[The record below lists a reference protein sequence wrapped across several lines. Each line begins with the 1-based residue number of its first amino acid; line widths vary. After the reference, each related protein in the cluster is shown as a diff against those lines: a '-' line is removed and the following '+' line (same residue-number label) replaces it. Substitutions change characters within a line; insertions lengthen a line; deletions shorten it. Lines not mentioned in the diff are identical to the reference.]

1 VRELGLDPFAVWAGE
16 VGHVVAREWRGEARE
31 GKRRRDEMN
40 EGFFSQRAMLMEVV
54 VLFEEWKAVDVCEK
68 VKREEMLKS
77 RLSRKRTV

>member
-1 VRELGLDPFAVWAGE
+1 
-16 VGHVVAREWRGEARE
+16 
-31 GKRRRDEMN
+31 
-40 EGFFSQRAMLMEVV
+40 MEVV